1 MNFPGVI
8 SPSVALRRFEWVDKS
23 FYGRSFASP
32 SPCPSH
38 QGRENYGLAILSDPA
53 RLEFHLCVVQRRF
66 GLGMSS
72 TALNSL
78 SLLWERVGVRES
90 KQIKRARGLR
100 RASTEAE
107 KLLWQ
112 KLRARQL
119 GGAKFRRQ
127 TPIGPYI
134 VDFASFEHR
143 LVVEIDGGQ
152 HNMPQGRQHDCKRT
166 AWLEGSRLFRVLR
179 FWNNQVLNDL
189 EGVLERT
196 LQELE
201 G

>member
-1 MNFPGVI
+1 MRAGN
-8 SPSVALRRFEWVDKS
+8 LYHR
-23 FYGRSFASP
+23 
-32 SPCPSH
+32 
-38 QGRENYGLAILSDPA
+38 
-53 RLEFHLCVVQRRF
+53 CVMYR
-66 GLGMSS
+66 
-72 TALNSL
+72 
-78 SLLWERVGVRES
+78 
-90 KQIKRARGLR
+90 KQVKRARRLR

-134 VDFASFEHR
+134 VDFVSFEHK
-143 LVVEIDGGQ
+143 LVLEIDGGQ
-152 HNMPQGRQHDCKRT
+152 HNESAGRQHDIKRT
-166 AWLEGSRLFRVLR
+166 TWLEDQGFRVLR
-179 FWNNQVLNDL
+179 FWNNQVLANL

-201 G
+201 E

>member
-1 MNFPGVI
+1 M
-8 SPSVALRRFEWVDKS
+8 
-23 FYGRSFASP
+23 Y
-32 SPCPSH
+32 
-38 QGRENYGLAILSDPA
+38 Y
-53 RLEFHLCVVQRRF
+53 
-66 GLGMSS
+66 
-72 TALNSL
+72 
-78 SLLWERVGVRES
+78 
-90 KQIKRARGLR
+90 KQVKRARGLR

-119 GGAKFRRQ
+119 GGAKFHRQ
-127 TPIGPYI
+127 TPISPYI

-143 LVVEIDGGQ
+143 LVVEINGGQ
-152 HNMPQGRQHDCKRT
+152 HNTPQGRQHDLRRT
-166 AWLEGSRLFRVLR
+166 AWLESQGFRVLR
-179 FWNNQVLNDL
+179 FWNNQVLTDL